1 MSRPLSIG
9 ITLASGHGW
18 GALGDSDLVQGCCF
32 LLNLLRAS
40 PRVARAVLLDLSP
53 GLERPLP
60 DFTALAPAPVLSA
73 REAMEL
79 DVVIELGAQID
90 PDWARP
96 FAARG
101 GRIAALR
108 VANHLIDDAER
119 LAFNLPPAFMMPA
132 DLYHAVWT
140 YPAFADHCG
149 SYYSHGM
156 GAPLQVVP
164 PLWSPEIIEHM
175 AQGQQ
180 RRFAYQPG
188 RQAWRVA
195 VMERNASIT
204 GSCHLPLLAA
214 EAAFRRQPAAI
225 ERLLVLHAQKLAE
238 SAHFTHYVEGLD
250 ILRAEKVS
258 FLAEFPPWEV
268 LGHAADA
275 LLAHH
280 WHSPHS
286 HRHYEALHGGFPLV
300 HNSPWLDGCGYAY
313 TDFDPEAGAT
323 ALLRALAEHDAG
335 LAAYRA
341 RAAAFLATLAPT
353 APVNIARYEAA
364 LAALTSQQPLA
375 AT

>member
-1 MSRPLSIG
+1 
-9 ITLASGHGW
+9 
-18 GALGDSDLVQGCCF
+18 
-32 LLNLLRAS
+32 
-40 PRVARAVLLDLSP
+40 
-53 GLERPLP
+53 
-60 DFTALAPAPVLSA
+60 VLSA

-90 PDWARP
+90 PDWARS

-149 SYYSHGM
+149 SYYSHGL
-156 GAPLQVVP
+156 GASLQVVP

-175 AQGQQ
+175 AEGQQ

-188 RQAWRVA
+188 RKAWRVA
-195 VMERNASIT
+195 VVERNASIT

-225 ERLLVLHAQKLAE
+225 RLLVLHAQKLAE

-258 FLAEFPPWEV
+258 FLAGFPPWDV

-300 HNSPWLDGCGYAY
+300 HNSPWLAAAAMPMPISTRGGRR
-313 TDFDPEAGAT
+313 

-341 RAAAFLATLAPT
+341 QANAFLSTLAPT
-353 APVNIARYEAA
+353 APANIARYEAA
-364 LAALTSQQPLA
+364 LAALTRKSPDRPPNGPLA
-375 AT
+375 VFMHF